1 MKEREGSSVASW
13 RVGVESQSD
22 AVAAK
27 YAEVFRTIG
36 TNRTH
41 HQHILLATDA
51 KGFGVCF
58 GSRHLALQKLS
69 LYSCAS
75 KAAIEAFA
83 VHVMASSARPKRAAE
98 DYVRSQAEDDVNGL
112 QAKKPR
118 FDIRNPS
125 ALAPDAAE
133 DDAILD
139 ADVIGGRGQNV
150 RRNAVNID
158 GYDSDSDNENF
169 DARATAKAKEKEAMS
184 KQEEDNDMF
193 ADLEEEFKD
202 GDESDGDAARKGGK
216 KKAVR
221 FLDEDEIEGQVQN
234 SRSGGHVAA
243 DFLLNNKSRAAR
255 DKDVESSSD
264 SEVDDEVRASTNT
277 DVDEE
282 IGAGGKKTHAP
293 KLDAFNM
300 KNEQEEGRFDD
311 QGNYVRKAADADA
324 VHDTWLEGVSKKDMK
339 KAKEAADKREE
350 ERRMRAIEEDS
361 IPTGNVLK
369 TLIPFL
375 NRGETIL
382 EALARL
388 GKGKEK
394 RSKWPSKNKN
404 QKKQNG
410 SNMDTE
416 MGEEDLAEAKR
427 RSDIEA
433 ITGAADLLLT
443 RGQPEVYDAER
454 EVLVRQY
461 KKETGEDWAE
471 PKPSNGGYSGT
482 TKTWE
487 YRWADA
493 RDGGETHGPY
503 DGPTM
508 VAWNNAGY
516 FGEGVEFRRPD
527 GVDGWSRV
535 VDFV

>member
-1 MKEREGSSVASW
+1 
-13 RVGVESQSD
+13 
-22 AVAAK
+22 
-27 YAEVFRTIG
+27 
-36 TNRTH
+36 
-41 HQHILLATDA
+41 
-51 KGFGVCF
+51 
-58 GSRHLALQKLS
+58 
-69 LYSCAS
+69 
-75 KAAIEAFA
+75 
-83 VHVMASSARPKRAAE
+83 
-98 DYVRSQAEDDVNGL
+98 VRSQADDDVAGL
-112 QAKKPR
+112 QSKKPR

-169 DARATAKAKEKEAMS
+169 DSRAASKAKRNETTS
-184 KQEEDNDMF
+184 KDEEDDDMF
-193 ADLEEEFKD
+193 ADLADDFKD

-221 FLDEDEIEGQVQN
+221 FLDEDEIEGQVKN
-234 SRSGGHVAA
+234 SKSGGHVSA
-243 DFLLNNKSRAAR
+243 DFTLNGKGKSKAVR
-255 DKDVESSSD
+255 DEEMESSTDSD
-264 SEVDDEVRASTNT
+264 VDDEVRASTTN
-277 DVDEE
+277 DIDEE

-350 ERRMRAIEEDS
+350 ERRKKAIEDDS
-361 IPTGNVLK
+361 IPTGDVLS

-375 NRGETIL
+375 ERGETVL

-394 RSKWPSKNKN
+394 KPRWQIKSKN
-404 QKKQNG
+404 QKKKPNG
-410 SNMDTE
+410 HAMDTE
-416 MGEEDLAEAKR
+416 MGDEDSAEAKR
-427 RSDIEA
+427 RNDVEA

-443 RGQPEVYDAER
+443 RGQPEIYDAER
-454 EVLVRQY
+454 ELLVRQY
-461 KKETGEDWAE
+461 KKETGEEWKE
-471 PKPSNGGYSGT
+471 PKQSNGTGSLS
-482 TKTWE
+482 TKMWK
-487 YRWADA
+487 YRWSDA
-493 RDGGETHGPY
+493 RDGGQIHGPY
-503 DGPTM
+503 DGATM
-508 VAWNNAGY
+508 VAWNDAGY
-516 FGEGVEFRRPD
+516 FGEGVEFQQQD
-527 GVDGWSRV
+527 GAEWSRT
-535 VDFV
+535 VDFI

>member
-1 MKEREGSSVASW
+1 
-13 RVGVESQSD
+13 
-22 AVAAK
+22 
-27 YAEVFRTIG
+27 
-36 TNRTH
+36 
-41 HQHILLATDA
+41 
-51 KGFGVCF
+51 
-58 GSRHLALQKLS
+58 
-69 LYSCAS
+69 
-75 KAAIEAFA
+75 
-83 VHVMASSARPKRAAE
+83 MASSARPKRAAE
-98 DYVRSQAEDDVNGL
+98 DYVRSQADDDVDGL
-112 QAKKPR
+112 QPKKPR

-169 DARATAKAKEKEAMS
+169 DTRAAAKAKEKEAMS
-184 KQEEDNDMF
+184 KEEEDDDMF
-193 ADLEEEFKD
+193 ADLAEDSKD
-202 GDESDGDAARKGGK
+202 RDESDGDAARKGGK

-234 SRSGGHVAA
+234 SKGGGHVSA
-243 DFLLNNKSRAAR
+243 DFTLNGKGKSRAVR
-255 DKDVESSSD
+255 DEDAESSSD
-264 SEVDDEVRASTNT
+264 SDVDDEVRASTNN
-277 DVDEE
+277 DIDEE

-339 KAKEAADKREE
+339 RAKEAADKREE
-350 ERRMRAIEEDS
+350 ERRKKAIEDDS
-361 IPTGNVLK
+361 ITTGDVLK

-375 NRGETIL
+375 ERGETVL

-394 RSKWPSKNKN
+394 KPKWQSKNKN
-404 QKKQNG
+404 QKKGQNG
-410 SNMDTE
+410 HAMDTE
-416 MGEEDLAEAKR
+416 MSGEDPAEGKR
-427 RSDIEA
+427 RSDVEA

-443 RGQPEVYDAER
+443 RGQPEIYDAER
-454 EVLVRQY
+454 ELLVRQY
-461 KKETGEDWAE
+461 RKETGEEWTE
-471 PKPSNGGYSGT
+471 PKTSKGTDSGSM
-482 TKTWE
+482 KMWE
-487 YRWADA
+487 YRWSDA

-503 DGPTM
+503 DGTTM
-508 VAWNNAGY
+508 VAWNDAGY
-516 FGEGVEFRRPD
+516 FGEGVEFRQQN
-527 GVDGWSRV
+527 GVEGWSRV